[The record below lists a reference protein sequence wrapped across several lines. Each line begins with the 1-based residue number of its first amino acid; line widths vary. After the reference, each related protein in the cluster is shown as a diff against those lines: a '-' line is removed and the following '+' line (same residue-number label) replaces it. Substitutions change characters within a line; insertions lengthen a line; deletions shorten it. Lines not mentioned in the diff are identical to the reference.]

1 MSSSAWG
8 YEVSDTV
15 QLATLS
21 RGNFIESRHHGL
33 AVIVDP
39 DGKVLEAHGS
49 YRKQILP
56 RSAVK
61 PLQAV
66 AMQRAGL
73 KLTGAE
79 LAISAGSHQG
89 TKEHQ
94 ELVLAIL
101 KSAGLDES
109 HLKCPLAWPGNLEAR
124 AQFREQN
131 RLAFNCSG
139 KHAGFLA
146 TSAKNGWGLEDYLSS
161 DHPLQ
166 KIVVEVIEEF
176 AGEKITFSTIDGCGA
191 PLHAL
196 SLVGLARA
204 IGKFSREEVLIRTA
218 MLDHPW
224 AVGDKLA
231 HDSLI
236 MEKGFIAKIGAEGVF
251 VIGTKAGFGV
261 AVKIADGSLR
271 PAALV
276 ALKLLLNQGLIEPKI
291 HDELFQKLNTKSIGG
306 EKEIGQLESC
316 I

>member
-1 MSSSAWG
+1 MKPWG
-8 YEVSDTV
+8 YQVSDTV
-15 QLATLS
+15 QLATLT
-21 RGNFIESRHHGL
+21 RDGFIESRHHGL

-39 DGKVLEAHGS
+39 EGKVLEAHGA

-66 AMQRAGL
+66 AMQRSGL

-94 ELVLAIL
+94 DLVLSIL
-101 KSAGLDES
+101 KSAGLSEAN
-109 HLKCPLAWPGNLEAR
+109 LKCPVAWPGNLEAR
-124 AQFREQN
+124 ALAIEQT

-139 KHAGFLA
+139 KHAGFLTTCA
-146 TSAKNGWGLEDYLSS
+146 INNWDLENYLEP

-166 KIVVEVIEEF
+166 KLVVDVIEEF
-176 AGEKITFSTIDGCGA
+176 SGEKVTFSTIDGCGA

-196 SLVGLARA
+196 SMAALARS
-204 IGKFSREEVLIRTA
+204 IGKFTREEESIRDA
-218 MLDHPW
+218 MLSNAW
-224 AVGDKLA
+224 AVGDRLA
-231 HDSLI
+231 QDSLI
-236 MEKGFIAKIGAEGVF
+236 LEKGFVAKIGAEGVF
-251 VIGTKAGFGV
+251 VIGTKEGHGV

-276 ALKLLLNQGLIEPKI
+276 ALKILLNQGLIEKSVFE
-291 HDELFQKLNTKSIGG
+291 ELSEKFVVKSLGG
-306 EKEIGQLESC
+306 EKDLGRLDTC
-316 I
+316 F

>member
-1 MSSSAWG
+1 MSSSHWG
-8 YEVSDTV
+8 YQLSDTV
-15 QLATLS
+15 QLATLT
-21 RGNFIESRHHGL
+21 RAGFVESRHHGL

-39 DGKVLEAHGS
+39 EGKVLEAHGA

-66 AMQRAGL
+66 AMKRAGL

-94 ELVLAIL
+94 DLVLSIL
-101 KSAGLDES
+101 NSVELGEEKLQ
-109 HLKCPLAWPGNLEAR
+109 CPVAWPGNLESR
-124 AQFREQN
+124 ALSKEQT

-146 TSAKNGWGLEDYLSS
+146 TCAINNWDLKTYLEPN
-161 DHPLQ
+161 HPLQ
-166 KIVVEVIEEF
+166 KLVVEVIEEF
-176 AGEKITFSTIDGCGA
+176 AGEKVTFSSVDGCGA

-196 SLVGLARA
+196 SLAGLARS
-204 IGKFSREEVLIRTA
+204 IGKFTKEEESIRDA
-218 MLDHPW
+218 MLQNPW
-224 AVGDKLA
+224 AVGDTLA
-231 HDSLI
+231 QDSLI
-236 MEKGFIAKIGAEGVF
+236 MERGFVAKIGAEGVF

-271 PAALV
+271 PAALG
-276 ALKLLLNQGLIEPKI
+276 ALKLLFKQGLI
-291 HDELFQKLNTKSIGG
+291 DEGIYQELQKKFQVASLGG
-306 EKEIGQLESC
+306 SQILGELEITV
-316 I
+316 